1 MTTDASDVIHGLILA
16 GGEGSRLAADGIG
29 TPKALVTVQDRPQL
43 VELAETF
50 LALGCSTVTCMVRDS
65 VLPDVDDA
73 TSPWAHL
80 PAERVRVVRCHT
92 PSSLHTLVEGLT
104 QLPAG
109 PVLASMV
116 DTVLP
121 RPEWGRVALE
131 MRAALADGAAAAILT
146 TPFVDDERP
155 LYVSQDADGR
165 VRDVGPAPSVPVRV
179 TGGAYAFAPRARTIA
194 AAALAAGR
202 SRMRALLGILARES
216 RVVAVETAKVIDLDC
231 GRDLAAA
238 RAWLAELEP
247 ATTTST
253 GTPA

>member
-1 MTTDASDVIHGLILA
+1 MRATDGVMHGLILA
-16 GGEGSRLAADGIG
+16 GGEGSRLAADGVD
-29 TPKALVTVQDRPQL
+29 TPKALVTVQDRPQM
-43 VELAETF
+43 VELAEAF
-50 LALGCSTVTCMVRDS
+50 LTLGCATVTCMVRDS

-73 TSPWAHL
+73 MAPWADL

-92 PSSLHTLVEGLT
+92 PSSLHTLVEGLMR
-104 QLPAG
+104 LPAG

-121 RPEWGRVALE
+121 RPEWSRVAPD
-131 MRAALADGAAAAILT
+131 MRAALAGGAAAAILT

-155 LYVSQDADGR
+155 LYVRQDADGR
-165 VRDVGPAPSVPVRV
+165 VRDVGATPGVPVRV

-202 SRMRALLGILARES
+202 SRMRSLLGILARET
-216 RVVAVETAKVIDLDC
+216 RVVAVEAEKVIDLDHA
-231 GRDLAAA
+231 RDLTAA
-238 RAWLAELEP
+238 RAWLAELAP
-247 ATTTST
+247 AAPTST